1 MMEESD
7 MDNSNGVNKASDDEE
22 LDCLH
27 LSARSASSVDGQQT
41 SYEQSLAS

>member
-7 MDNSNGVNKASDDEE
+7 MDSSNGVNKASDDEE
-22 LDCLH
+22 LSCLH
-27 LSARSASSVDGQQT
+27 LNVGSMTSIDGRQT